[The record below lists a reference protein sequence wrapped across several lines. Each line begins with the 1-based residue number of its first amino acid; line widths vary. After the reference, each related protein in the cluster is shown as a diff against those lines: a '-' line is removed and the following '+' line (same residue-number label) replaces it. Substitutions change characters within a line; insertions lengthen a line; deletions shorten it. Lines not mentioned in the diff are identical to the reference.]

1 MFSQIKNTK
10 GEKLY
15 ILTVVHTNEIS
26 PKITVDTWEGCK
38 KKFES
43 FCEEINNDRFFSQ
56 LIHKEIN
63 RDFHRAEASMRC
75 NQKGWGPDFFR
86 YITIDS
92 LYTDAW

>member
-1 MFSQIKNTK
+1 MYNQIENRK

-15 ILTVVHTNEIS
+15 ILTVVSTNDIQ
-26 PKITVDTWEGCK
+26 PYITASTWEGCIK
-38 KKFES
+38 KLEQLTL
-43 FCEEINNDRFFSQ
+43 EVDNDRLFAQ

-63 RDFHRAEASMRC
+63 KDCHRAEASMRC
-75 NQKGWGPDFFR
+75 NKKGWGSDYFQ

>member
-1 MFSQIKNTK
+1 MFDQVKNRK

-43 FCEEINNDRFFSQ
+43 FCEEINNDRFFAQ

-63 RDFHRAEASMRC
+63 EEVYKAKASMRC
-75 NQKGWGPDFFR
+75 NQKGWGADFFR
-86 YITIDS
+86 YMTIES
-92 LYTDAW
+92 IYTEAW

>member
-1 MFSQIKNTK
+1 MYNQIENRK

-43 FCEEINNDRFFSQ
+43 FCEEVNNDRFSYFK
-56 LIHKEIN
+56 L
-63 RDFHRAEASMRC
+63 FHYSPPSFGNKSSIY
-75 NQKGWGPDFFR
+75 NQR
-86 YITIDS
+86 VI
-92 LYTDAW
+92 LVHEL

>member
-1 MFSQIKNTK
+1 MFDQIKNRK

-43 FCEEINNDRFFSQ
+43 FCEEINNDRFFAQ
-56 LIHKEIN
+56 LIHKEI
-63 RDFHRAEASMRC
+63 DEEAYKAEVSMRC
-75 NQKGWGPDFFR
+75 NQRGWGSDFFR
-86 YITIDS
+86 YMTINP
-92 LYTDAW
+92 LYTEAW